1 VGLDIHA
8 RAAQTKPGQIWIK
21 RAILE
26 MGGKDS
32 IIVSADCDLD
42 AAVEGVV
49 AAAFGFS
56 GQKCSACSRAI
67 VEDPVYD
74 VFLERVRER
83 VGTLRVGDPAGNANM
98 GPVVNRSAMG
108 TILSYIEIGKGEGRL
123 LTGGHAVTNA
133 EGGYYVEPTVI
144 ADVAPTARIA
154 EEEIFGPVLAVIRA
168 HDFDHALGL
177 LTTRS
182 MD

>member
-1 VGLDIHA
+1 MGLDIHA

-21 RAILE
+21 RTILE

-42 AAVEGVV
+42 TAVEGVV

-67 VEDPVYD
+67 VEDSVYD

-83 VGTLRVGDPAGNANM
+83 VGTLGSAILLETQIW
-98 GPVVNRSAMG
+98 GPW
-108 TILSYIEIGKGEGRL
+108 
-123 LTGGHAVTNA
+123 
-133 EGGYYVEPTVI
+133 
-144 ADVAPTARIA
+144 
-154 EEEIFGPVLAVIRA
+154 
-168 HDFDHALGL
+168 
-177 LTTRS
+177 
-182 MD
+182 